1 MTTDWILLIVQ
12 VLAARSWK
20 SRGEPATTPAAAK
33 GIRIFDARIAPYYLI
48 LISEANKRMYK
59 WELCEM

>member
-1 MTTDWILLIVQ
+1 MLLIVQ

-20 SRGEPATTPAAAK
+20 SRGEPATMPAAAR

-48 LISEANKRMYK
+48 LISQANERMYE
-59 WELCEM
+59 WEFGEM